1 MDSEDATGTIIFGG
15 YDTDK
20 YVGDNLTVLPIL
32 PDTATN
38 TITSM
43 TVAWTSLN
51 ITDSYGSNAAN
62 TTTLPL
68 PAVLDSGTTLTLVPE
83 PVFSYLVDYFGAIDG
98 TEYGWLVYCNISDVY
113 GSLDW
118 GFNNNEGI
126 VSVQFSELAL
136 PAFDATGAPLQFE
149 NGDAACSFGVG
160 LLPDNTQVLLGDTFL
175 RSAYVIYDLENAE
188 IAIGNTIFNTTE
200 SNLVEISSGTSK
212 GVATISSVAPSV
224 AVTNTASAAQVGFVA
239 ASKHVTSA
247 QLSTAAKGGHVATA
261 SSKKGAQQTTT
272 GTGAPTASPK
282 KNAASTV
289 ATAFDPAGLLVI
301 SGSFIMVLLGGAFM
315 LIN

>member
-1 MDSEDATGTIIFGG
+1 M
-15 YDTDK
+15 
-20 YVGDNLTVLPIL
+20 GDNLTVLPIL

-62 TTTLPL
+62 TTNLPL

-83 PVFSYLVDYFGAIDG
+83 PVFSYLVDYFGAIDD

-136 PAFDATGAPLQFE
+136 PALDDTGAPLQFE
-149 NGDAACSFGVG
+149 DGSAACNFGVG
-160 LLPDNTQVLLGDTFL
+160 LLPDNTPVLLGDTFL

-188 IAIGNTIFNTTE
+188 IAIGNTIFNTTD
-200 SNLVEISSGTSK
+200 SNIVEIGSGTGN

-224 AVTNTASAAQVGFVA
+224 AVTNTASAAQVDFIV
-239 ASKHVTSA
+239 ASKHITLA
-247 QLSTAAKGGHVATA
+247 HISTAAKGGHVATA
-261 SSKKGAQQTTT
+261 SLKKGAQQTIT
-272 GTGAPTASPK
+272 GTGATTASPT
-282 KNAASTV
+282 KNAASTL

-315 LIN
+315 LFN

>member
-1 MDSEDATGTIIFGG
+1 VGG
-15 YDTDK
+15 
-20 YVGDNLTVLPIL
+20 NLTVLPIL

-38 TITSM
+38 TINSM

-51 ITDSYGSNAAN
+51 ITDSNGSNAAN

-83 PVFSYLVDYFGAIDG
+83 PVFSYLVDYFGAIPSGDIG
-98 TEYGWLVYCNISDVY
+98 FGWLVNCNISDGY

-118 GFNNNEGI
+118 GFNNNENI

-136 PAFDATGAPLQFE
+136 PALDDTGAPLRFD
-149 NGDAACSFGVG
+149 NGDAACNFGVG
-160 LLPDNTQVLLGDTFL
+160 LVPDNAPVLLGDTFL

-200 SNLVEISSGTSK
+200 SNLVEISSGTGN
-212 GVATISSVAPSV
+212 GVATFSSVAPSV
-224 AVTNTASAAQVGFVA
+224 AVTNTASAAQVDFVV
-239 ASKHVTSA
+239 ASKHITLA

-261 SSKKGAQQTTT
+261 SLKKGAQQTAT
-272 GTGAPTASPK
+272 GTGATTASPT
-282 KNAASTV
+282 KNAASTL

-315 LIN
+315 LFN